1 MSIHVSCTKF
11 CAPLFSLPLLL
22 LLVNIA
28 LVDIQKISVAEQY
41 CQVAGTIFLQ
51 ELAKLI
57 RIFLLNPYN
66 MYDDSYIYIL
76 IV

>member
-1 MSIHVSCTKF
+1 MVYD
-11 CAPLFSLPLLL
+11 PLSLATDSGYVFLFISLYKNPYLD
-22 LLVNIA
+22 LV
-28 LVDIQKISVAEQY
+28 KY

-76 IV
+76 IA